1 MSVQRKEPLTS
12 LRWEGCDPDGGLE
25 AQGGAEGA
33 RRVVQTGP
41 EVGTAKG
48 EQGLE
53 G

>member
-1 MSVQRKEPLTS
+1 MSVQRKEPWTS
-12 LRWEGCDPDGGLE
+12 LRWEGRDPDGGLE
-25 AQGGAEGA
+25 VQGGGEGA
-33 RRVVQTGP
+33 RRAVQTGS